1 MAVSLDEAVKRL
13 DAALGL
19 LEAAVSRRLEAERQ
33 RGDLET
39 ELQIMQ
45 DDRARLAMELDGAVA
60 RLHRF
65 EAATGDLDRRVGR
78 AMGIIRDVIGQAE
91 GAQSVNQG

>member
-1 MAVSLDEAVKRL
+1 MAVSLDNGVRRL
-13 DAALGL
+13 EAALGL
-19 LEAAVSRRLEAERQ
+19 LEAAVTRRLEAERR

-45 DDRARLAMELDGAVA
+45 DDRARLAVELDGALT

-65 EAATGDLDRRVGR
+65 EAATDDVSRRVR
-78 AMGIIRDVIGQAE
+78 QAIGAVETVLAQAGQLVTEE
-91 GAQSVNQG
+91 G